1 MLDRKSFARMRGA
14 LIQMSRARQE
24 TLGSVQRVITLSK
37 RAIYARQRGDSRA
50 AGEALAG
57 MKKEHARMLTLAK
70 AFPGLLGHQSVR
82 TASQELV
89 EAACYLALE
98 ERKALPAAAGLKVDA
113 LAYMLGVADLTGEL
127 VRSAVL
133 AAIDRNKPRV
143 SELREILRAIYAE
156 LIAVEARDSDL
167 RRKIDKAGYDLEK
180 VENLLLD
187 LR

>member
-1 MLDRKSFARMRGA
+1 
-14 LIQMSRARQE
+14 
-24 TLGSVQRVITLSK
+24 
-37 RAIYARQRGDSRA
+37 
-50 AGEALAG
+50 
-57 MKKEHARMLTLAK
+57 
-70 AFPGLLGHQSVR
+70 
-82 TASQELV
+82 
-89 EAACYLALE
+89 
-98 ERKALPAAAGLKVDA
+98 
-113 LAYMLGVADLTGEL
+113 
-127 VRSAVL
+127 VL